1 MNYTFDPVRISIEF
15 LVLSVILATFTLFR
29 IKPDKKSIRSGLVS
43 AVCIAATDF
52 VIESSADR
60 LALWHLHGAL
70 PLLGVPLVFTAA
82 WVFNGLAFC
91 VLWGYRI
98 KQGGNKKILYVI
110 FALSGAVIGTAW
122 NWLGSTYLGVLTF
135 ELGNLFHAFLVWL
148 FLTPFAIA
156 IYEKFSTSVDKIPVH
171 KT

>member
-1 MNYTFDPVRISIEF
+1 MDYTFEPVRISLEF

-29 IKPDKKSIRSGLVS
+29 IKPDKKSIRSGAIS
-43 AVCIAATDF
+43 AVCVAITDF
-52 VIESSADR
+52 VIESSAHG

-70 PLLGVPLVFTAA
+70 PLLGVPLVFTVA

-98 KQGGNKKILYVI
+98 KRGGNKKVLYPV
-110 FALSGAVIGTAW
+110 FTVSGAAIGTFW

-135 ELGNLFHAFLVWL
+135 ELGTLFQAFLVWL
-148 FLTPFAIA
+148 FLVPFTIA
-156 IYEKFSTSVDKIPVH
+156 IYEKFSTSRDKIPVH